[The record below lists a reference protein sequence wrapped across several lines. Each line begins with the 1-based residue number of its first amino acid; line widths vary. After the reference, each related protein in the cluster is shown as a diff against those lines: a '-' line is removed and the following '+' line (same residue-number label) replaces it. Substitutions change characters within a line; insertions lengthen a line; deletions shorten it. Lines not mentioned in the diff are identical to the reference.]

1 MKKSQLRK
9 LVRESIKELI
19 NEQTSCD
26 NSMAGTCAQTHLK
39 PNYNWPNMTNFACTG
54 THTFQGLMNNMS
66 TQITTLFTPCMLNA
80 VSNYNSTTGNN
91 IIQAYQDPT
100 WSGTSNWVNLVQQIC
115 PMSNQVRGQIKRKVS
130 KYRWAECMIAE
141 CNC

>member
-1 MKKSQLRK
+1 MKKSQLK
-9 LVRESIKELI
+9 NIIRESIKKLM

-39 PNYNWPNMTNFACTG
+39 PNYNWHNMTNFACTG
-54 THTFQGLMNNMS
+54 MHTFQSLMNNMS
-66 TQITTLFTPCMLNA
+66 LSLTPLFTPCMLTA
-80 VSNYNSTTGNN
+80 VNNDIN
-91 IIQAYQDPT
+91 IIQAYQDHT

-115 PMSNQVRGQIKRKVS
+115 PMSNQVRGQIKRKAS